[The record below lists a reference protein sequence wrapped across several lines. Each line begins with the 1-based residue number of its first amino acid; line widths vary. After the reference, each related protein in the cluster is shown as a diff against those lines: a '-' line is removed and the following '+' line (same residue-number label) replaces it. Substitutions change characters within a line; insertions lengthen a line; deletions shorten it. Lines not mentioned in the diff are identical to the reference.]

1 VLLPL
6 GPALVCTADGGHME
20 AVKGLGF
27 IGLALV
33 GKDILSRFI
42 IENSD
47 ETLPIINKPKQE

>member
-1 VLLPL
+1 
-6 GPALVCTADGGHME
+6 ME